1 MDSIPKEIHR
11 ELYYTL
17 FESHLSYCISVWGN
31 AAQFRISSLWTLQ
44 KQCIRMLF
52 GDKDA
57 FLDKYKT
64 CARTRQYNQQILG
77 SDFYMPEH
85 TKPLFNSNK
94 IMSVQNL
101 YSYHCLME
109 TYKILKFRQ
118 PRSLYDKYNISER
131 KPALLISGFPS
142 PMFTDRTTSLWN
154 TIAPKLK
161 LEDFSPKV
169 SCIKNQIKKSLLA
182 NQYKEPLQEWTVED
196 FNLASLSISNS

>member
-1 MDSIPKEIHR
+1 MSTLYRIMDSIPKEIHR

-17 FESHLSYCISVWGN
+17 FESHLSYCISVWGT

-52 GDKDA
+52 GDRDA

-94 IMSVQNL
+94 IMTVQNL
-101 YSYHCLME
+101 YSYHCLNE
-109 TYKILKFRQ
+109 TNKILKFRK
-118 PRSLYDKYNISER
+118 PRSLYDEYNISER
-131 KPALLISGFPS
+131 KPALLISGLPS
-142 PMFTDRTTSLWN
+142 LMFTDRTTSLWN
-154 TIAPKLK
+154 T
-161 LEDFSPKV
+161 
-169 SCIKNQIKKSLLA
+169 
-182 NQYKEPLQEWTVED
+182 TVLHP
-196 FNLASLSISNS
+196 N